1 MGLRT
6 KFAAIFLTLLIVP
19 ITATAVFEID
29 RVSALMVENLRDS
42 ATLLINQTF
51 EEMRATP
58 PDGDVVAG
66 LQGDR
71 SLRALVNAAQA
82 FGKGVV
88 YLRVAAPNGTVLAGP
103 SAGLYG
109 DPKRVLP
116 FSHLEEIG
124 ERGWPP
130 ARMRAL
136 WEPRVYELSRTVGM
150 NGRPFATI
158 AVGISTSL
166 ITPEVH
172 RALNRIL
179 LAAAEAIAL
188 ALVGALCFGGWVLP
202 RLAAISRG
210 IEQMAIGQPAV
221 TVRVSGSDELSLLG
235 DKFNQLSGRITS
247 DQAMWQ
253 AEREQL
259 LNRFH
264 SIDDAVLLLAGG
276 QVIQFA
282 NAEAQGRLGLPA
294 GGLAEGKSLRD
305 LLGEDHP
312 LVRLIQGVHST
323 RSGVYDVVLDSPSDH
338 ELVVS
343 AFLLGESSASS
354 GILVILRDLGP
365 LGEIEDAVERS
376 TRLMRFGASVS
387 DIARDIRSPL
397 SNINSQLCLLRE
409 AAEMGQPLD
418 ERLEAMRD
426 ELERLDKAVEALQPG
441 ADAADAA

>member
-6 KFAAIFLTLLIVP
+6 KFAAIFLTLLLVP

-51 EEMRATP
+51 EEMRAMP
-58 PDGDVVAG
+58 HDGDVVAA
-66 LQGDR
+66 LQGDS
-71 SLRALVNAAQA
+71 SLRALVTAAQA

-116 FSHLEEIG
+116 FSRLEEIA

-130 ARMRAL
+130 ARLRAL

-172 RALNRIL
+172 RALDRIL
-179 LAAAEAIAL
+179 LTAAQAIAL
-188 ALVGALCFGGWVLP
+188 AFVGALCFGGWVLR
-202 RLAAISRG
+202 RLDAISRG
-210 IEQMAIGQPAV
+210 IEQMAIGQRAV
-221 TVRVSGSDELSLLG
+221 TVRISGSDELSLLG
-235 DKFNQLSGRITS
+235 DKFNQLSGRINS
-247 DQAMWQ
+247 DQAMWE
-253 AEREQL
+253 AEREEL
-259 LNRFH
+259 LSRFH
-264 SIDDAVLLLAGG
+264 SIDDAVLLLAGE

-312 LVRLIQGVHST
+312 LVRLIQSVHST
-323 RSGVYDVVLDSPSDH
+323 QSGVYDVALDSPSDH
-338 ELVVS
+338 HQVVS
-343 AFLLGESSASS
+343 AFPMCESSATP
-354 GILVILRDLGP
+354 GILVILRDIGP
-365 LGEIEDAVERS
+365 VRELEDAVERS
-376 TRLMRFGASVS
+376 ALLMRFSGLVS
-387 DIARDIRSPL
+387 DVAREIRSPL
-397 SNINSQLCLLRE
+397 SNINSQLSLLCE
-409 AAEMGQPLD
+409 AAEMGQPLE